1 MSIPETT
8 SSAPQPT
15 ATGYPVTLRVEPVI
29 HLTDDELFEVCAMN
43 RELRIERS
51 AAGELLIMTPTGG
64 ETSARNS
71 EISLQLGQWA
81 RSDGTGRAFD
91 SSGGFILPNGALR
104 SPDASWVALSRLD
117 ALTPEQ
123 KKKFLPLCPD
133 FVVELRSPSDTVPV
147 LEHKMQEYIANGARL
162 GWIIDPEERRVVVY
176 TPDAPAR
183 VLEDPD
189 SVSAEPVLPGFRLA
203 LADIWEPG
211 L

>member
-1 MSIPETT
+1 VSIPGTT
-8 SSAPQPT
+8 SRAPQPP

-29 HLTDDELFEVCAMN
+29 HLSDDELFEVCAIN

-51 AAGELLIMTPTGG
+51 PEGELLLETPTGG

-104 SPDASWVALSRLD
+104 SPDASWVASSRLD

-133 FVVELRSPSDTVPV
+133 FVVELRSPSHTPSV
-147 LEHKMQEYIANGARL
+147 LERKMQEYIANGARL
-162 GWIIDPEERRVVVY
+162 GWIIDPEERAVSVS
-176 TPDAPAR
+176 TPDAPVR
-183 VLEDPD
+183 VLPHPD
-189 SVSAEPVLPGFRLA
+189 FVSADPVLPGFRLA
-203 LADIWEPG
+203 LADVWEPG
-211 L
+211 I